1 MQKILENIMVF
12 QSSDRF
18 DGRPWVASQRVE
30 GAAIDEVF
38 EWANDSKIDIICQG
52 VTQFF
57 SYKTDQTNWC
67 SVWSFNSSDD
77 QLLFVLRFGTDIV
90 IDIQLD

>member
-1 MQKILENIMVF
+1 MQKILGNIMAF
-12 QSSDRF
+12 QSSDKF
-18 DGRPWVASQRVE
+18 DGRSWVASRRVHGIE
-30 GAAIDEVF
+30 IDEIF

-52 VTQFF
+52 ITAFI
-57 SYKTDQTNWC
+57 SSNSDTTNWC

-77 QLLFVLRFGTDIV
+77 QLLFVLRFGDDIV

>member
-1 MQKILENIMVF
+1 MQKILENIMASQF
-12 QSSDRF
+12 SDQF

-57 SYKTDQTNWC
+57 SSKTDQANWC

-77 QLLFVLRFGTDIV
+77 QLLFLLRFGDDIV